1 MRTTL
6 KKGIGRGAAGNGNGH
21 AVLPP
26 GVQKPIALYRQP
38 PRGGRS
44 IGRRLAGF
52 FFWLLVLVAM
62 VAGKAMAAVCIALPL
77 GLIAGR
83 WLLQIATRLVA
94 VSATSGLPNPPLRLD
109 VPWLSVAVL
118 SVVLLVILAVSA
130 IAGSLSARRVP
141 EEDLMRGTT

>member
-6 KKGIGRGAAGNGNGH
+6 KRGIGRGADLNGNGH
-21 AVLPP
+21 VVLPP

-62 VAGKAMAAVCIALPL
+62 VAGGAPGGPYLYGHDFASAAAPHSKALKRAAKRL
-77 GLIAGR
+77 GSPAPR
-83 WLLQIATRLVA
+83 KPASSP
-94 VSATSGLPNPPLRLD
+94 VSRP
-109 VPWLSVAVL
+109 
-118 SVVLLVILAVSA
+118 
-130 IAGSLSARRVP
+130 
-141 EEDLMRGTT
+141 

>member
-6 KKGIGRGAAGNGNGH
+6 KRGIGRGADLNGNGH
-21 AVLPP
+21 VVLPP

-62 VAGKAMAAVCIALPL
+62 VAGGAAG
-77 GLIAGR
+77 GL
-83 WLLQIATRLVA
+83 
-94 VSATSGLPNPPLRLD
+94 
-109 VPWLSVAVL
+109 
-118 SVVLLVILAVSA
+118 
-130 IAGSLSARRVP
+130 
-141 EEDLMRGTT
+141 